1 MPKMIFEKL
10 CKEQVNFEQ
19 NKQKLNRKFKI
30 FINYFLGPIL
40 FVWISIS
47 LYNQV
52 KQQPDLPRAWQQI
65 KQAFT
70 GNQSWKLWLSV
81 LLMPVNWGL
90 ETWKWY
96 LLVNKF
102 QPLSFQKAFE
112 SVLSGLSLAV
122 NTPNRIGEYGGRVV
136 YLKPEFRLKGVALTL
151 VTSVGQLLITL
162 VCGFVALLILKPR
175 LHDMQLG
182 GTHFS
187 GILLQVFTWSVLF
200 FIGLTG
206 LFFFRMQML
215 AKALQWI
222 PGIKEKLSFAN
233 VLDGLRNRT
242 YLVILF
248 YSFLRFVV
256 FALQY
261 VLIWQALQVEI
272 PWWEGFWSV
281 ALIFL
286 IMAIVPGFAIADVGI
301 RGAVALSIVS
311 VFSAN
316 SIAVLAGTAG
326 IWLLNLVVPAL
337 IGSLL
342 LLTIKIFKER

>member
-1 MPKMIFEKL
+1 MKL
-10 CKEQVNFEQ
+10 SRN
-19 NKQKLNRKFKI
+19 FKI

-52 KQQPDLPRAWQQI
+52 LQQPDLPLAWQQI

-70 GNQSWKLWLSV
+70 GQQSWKLWMAV

-90 ETWKWY
+90 ETLKWY

-102 QPLSFQKAFE
+102 QQLSFSKAFE
-112 SVLSGLSLAV
+112 SVLSGLSLAM

-136 YLKPEFRLKGVALTL
+136 YLPPSFRMKGVALAI
-151 VTSVGQLLITL
+151 VSSVGQLLVTL
-162 VCGFVALLILKPR
+162 IFGWIALLILKTELYR
-175 LHDMQLG
+175 VQLG

-187 GILLQVFTWSVLF
+187 AILLQVFQYSVLF
-200 FIGLTG
+200 FIAVTG
-206 LFFFRMQML
+206 LFFFRMQLLARML
-215 AKALQWI
+215 KWI
-222 PGIKEKLSFAN
+222 PWLKEKLSFTE
-233 VLDGLRNRT
+233 VLENLSNRA
-242 YLVILF
+242 YLQVLF

-272 PWWEGFWSV
+272 SWWQGFWSV

-286 IMAIVPGFAIADVGI
+286 VMAIVPGFAIADVGI
-301 RGAVALSIVS
+301 RGKVAISIAGL
-311 VFSAN
+311 FSAN
-316 SIAVLAGTAG
+316 SIALLTGTVG
-326 IWLLNLVVPAL
+326 IWLLNLVLPAL
-337 IGSLL
+337 LGSLL